1 MRGSLLLFFVL
12 TFLCPLSVFAQPNER
27 FSLDV
32 GAPLLLR
39 NADFVQRNWG
49 FVRSSKTIHIPIDRS
64 SGKRYLVVEN
74 PHVNQVRLVRRGVSD
89 SFLTGDHFFFSQRP
103 ISHRFFIFPLTPNT
117 ARDTLILTL
126 DKSGE
131 NLSVGLR
138 LLDEAGFVRFLERDL
153 FLLGGVAGFYG
164 LAILLSFVL
173 FLNQRKA
180 KFFFFFLY
188 VFFSLSWIW
197 NDMGLLFAEVWP
209 TSLAWHKS
217 SRGFFSSLTILLFA
231 LYLRQNKVLLF
242 GRPLR
247 MVVQLVLL
255 LLSLKFILA
264 FVAAGGFFPERLKLM
279 TLYFNAT
286 GLLSMFSFIAVY
298 LLWNFRRYSSIRF
311 EILSILVYCLFV
323 ITLSLKELGLTIFFA
338 EGLYGNEALLFFPLQ
353 CLFISIYL
361 YRQIVSERRAAEKAL
376 IDFKL
381 RQQQDTVK
389 LMLEVEEGEKKR
401 IAQNVHD
408 EVGGIFVALR
418 YQALLLRRLFSN
430 GLQQK
435 DLDALVSLAD
445 EGIKKQYTIVDDLL
459 FGASS
464 TVSWEEAVRKHVNLL
479 ADAHGLKVDLYG
491 ASTAQQLSPLA
502 QTQLFRILAELLN
515 NTIKH
520 AGATHVEIALSS
532 SDSVLFSYRDNGNG
546 FDRNML
552 ADGRG
557 LINIRQRVEAL
568 QGIMTLDSDQNGTHF
583 QLQIPLHHE

>member
-1 MRGSLLLFFVL
+1 MRGSFLLFSIFV
-12 TFLCPLSVFAQPNER
+12 FFCSLSVFAQPKER
-27 FSLDV
+27 FSFDIGTTV
-32 GAPLLLR
+32 QLR
-39 NADFVQRNWG
+39 RADFVQRNWG
-49 FVRSSKTIHIPIDRS
+49 FVRSPKTVHIPIDS
-64 SGKRYLVVEN
+64 SNGKRYLIVEN

-89 SFLTGDHFFFSQRP
+89 SFLTGDHFFFEHRP
-103 ISHRFFIFPLTPNT
+103 VAHRFFIFPLTAN
-117 ARDTLILTL
+117 AALDTLMLTL

-173 FLNQRKA
+173 FLHQRKA

-209 TSLAWHKS
+209 TSLTWHKS

-247 MVVQLVLL
+247 IVVQLVLL
-255 LLSLKFILA
+255 LFSFKFLLA

-279 TLYFNAT
+279 TLYFNAI
-286 GLLSMFSFIAVY
+286 GLLSLFSFITGY

-323 ITLSLKELGLTIFFA
+323 ITLSLKELGLTIFSA

-361 YRQIVSERRAAEKAL
+361 YRQIVAERRAAEKAL

-381 RQQQDTVK
+381 RQQQDTLK

-435 DLDALVSLAD
+435 DLDTLVSLTD

-464 TVSWEEAVRKHVNLL
+464 AVSWEEAVQKHIGLL
-479 ADAHGLKVDLYG
+479 AHAHGLQIDLFG
-491 ASTAQQLSPLA
+491 ASTAERLSPLA
-502 QTQLFRILAELLN
+502 QTQVFRILAELLN

-532 SDSVLFSYRDNGNG
+532 SDGVLFSYRDNGNG
-546 FDRNML
+546 FDTKML
-552 ADGRG
+552 RDGRG
-557 LINIRQRVEAL
+557 MINIRQRVEAL
-568 QGIMTLDSDQNGTHF
+568 QGVLNMESDARGTRF
-583 QLQIPLHHE
+583 QLQIPTHYE